1 MTSKEQDKAE
11 GKAKQDANVIPMFGK
26 AKPAAATKTKKSSE
40 PTKLHS
46 KGSTSAQTTD
56 KEKPRASTEATTEV
70 STKALSEDN
79 RAKKDRGMSFS
90 EIMKRNAQN
99 KDRLKKERLK
109 ANQKVI
115 RTHRLKH

>member
-1 MTSKEQDKAE
+1 MTSKDQDKAE
-11 GKAKQDANVIPMFGK
+11 GKANQDANVIPMFGK
-26 AKPAAATKTKKSSE
+26 GKPSAAPKNKKSSE
-40 PTKLHS
+40 PTKLNS
-46 KGSTSAQTTD
+46 KGSTA
-56 KEKPRASTEATTEV
+56 ASTTPKDKAE
-70 STKALSEDN
+70 TKISNDESKAD
-79 RAKKDRGMSFS
+79 KDSGMSFS